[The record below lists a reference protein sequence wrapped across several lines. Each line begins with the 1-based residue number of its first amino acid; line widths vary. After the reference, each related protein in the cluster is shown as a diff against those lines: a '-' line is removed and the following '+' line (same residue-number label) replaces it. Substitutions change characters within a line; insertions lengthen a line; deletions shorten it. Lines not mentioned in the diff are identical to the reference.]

1 MEVGRA
7 IVREEREGK
16 GSFMSFQVLSRKYR
30 PQLFREIIGQD
41 HIARVLQNAIKTK
54 SVGHAYLFT
63 GTRGIGKT
71 SAARIFAKALTCQDL
86 QADGNPCL
94 KCVSCLSVDRGTS
107 IDVQEMDGAS
117 HNGVEHVRSLAE
129 NVHYLPS
136 LGHYKVYIIDEVH
149 MLSSQAFNALLKTL
163 EEPPAHVVFILA
175 TTEPEKLLETVLSRC
190 QRLDF
195 RNAGTQ
201 TLMAHLSQLL
211 KAEKVDMDT
220 AALRQVC
227 QQGKGS
233 FRDTLSLLEQ
243 ILSYSA
249 DGNITEEIVAHSL
262 GLVKGNSLRLLTNAI
277 LKGDI
282 KTLEVTYHQC
292 LRENVDLK
300 HLTQGILDS
309 FYFIIQHREDSEK
322 LYQLKALENGLL
334 EDISLSEL
342 FWIFETFAKD
352 FDWAVKSMG
361 PEKVIEV
368 ILKKVSLRREFF
380 QGLGPIKLN
389 HKKEQKKEAS
399 SKKITE
405 EEVKVTTRPPGPVE
419 DKQTVIMSWDQFLKD
434 MFKRYPALGANLEQ
448 GNILEGPSVQDGSLY
463 VNVGF
468 DSSAEIFLDSLKD
481 PQTFD
486 RLKKIAQEYF
496 GVSRSHIKLSYV
508 SSEKR
513 KQTNFRS
520 KHEILEKKRVFQKE
534 KSREKLLNNKYI
546 REAQELFNS
555 EVSQVILR

>member
-1 MEVGRA
+1 
-7 IVREEREGK
+7 
-16 GSFMSFQVLSRKYR
+16 MSFQVLSRKYR
-30 PQLFREIIGQD
+30 PKLFGEIIGQD
-41 HIARVLQNAIKTK
+41 HIARALQNALKTQ

-71 SAARIFAKALTCQDL
+71 SAARILSKALTCQDL

-94 KCVSCLSVDRGTS
+94 KCTSCLSVDRGTS

-117 HNGVEHVRSLAE
+117 HNGVEHVRNLVA
-129 NVHYLPS
+129 NVQYLPS

-163 EEPPAHVVFILA
+163 EEPPGHVVFILA

-201 TLMAHLSQLL
+201 TLMDHLTQIL
-211 KAEKVDMDT
+211 KTEKIEMNK

-243 ILSYSA
+243 ILSYCA
-249 DGNITEEIVAHSL
+249 NGNITEDIVTLSL
-262 GLVKGNSLRLLTNAI
+262 GLARGNSLRLLTNAI

-282 KTLEVTYHQC
+282 KTLESTYHQC
-292 LRENVDLK
+292 LQENVDLK
-300 HLTQGILDS
+300 HLAQGILDS
-309 FYFIIQHREDSEK
+309 FYFIIQHKDESEK
-322 LYQLKALENGLL
+322 LYQLKALESGILD
-334 EDISLSEL
+334 EISLSEL

-352 FDWAVKSMG
+352 FDWAVKSMD

-380 QGLGPIKLN
+380 QDLGPIKLN
-389 HKKEQKKEAS
+389 HKKEQRTGASKE
-399 SKKITE
+399 KMNENENE
-405 EEVKVTTRPPGPVE
+405 EEVKKVEKDGLEGPILR
-419 DKQTVIMSWDQFLKD
+419 DSKISWDRFLKD
-434 MFKRYPALGANLEQ
+434 IFKRHPALGANLEQ
-448 GNILEGPSVQDGSLY
+448 GNILEGPSVQDGFLN

-468 DSSAEIFLDSLKD
+468 DSSAEVFLDYLKD
-481 PQTFD
+481 PQIFD
-486 RLKKIAQEYF
+486 RLKKMAQEYF
-496 GVSRSHIKLSYV
+496 GVPQSDIKLSYV

-513 KQTNFRS
+513 KQTNFQS
-520 KHEILEKKRVFQKE
+520 KREILETERIFQKG
-534 KSREKLLNNKYI
+534 KSKENLLNNKYI
-546 REAQELFNS
+546 REAKTLFNL
-555 EVSQVILR
+555 EVSRVVLK